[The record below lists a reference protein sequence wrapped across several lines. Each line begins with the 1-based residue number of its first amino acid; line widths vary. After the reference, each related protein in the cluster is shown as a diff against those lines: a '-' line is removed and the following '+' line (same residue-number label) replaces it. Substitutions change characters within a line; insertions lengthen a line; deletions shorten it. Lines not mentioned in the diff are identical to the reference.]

1 MFCTSKVAA
10 KSTLEVWTKQAGH
23 GLHKLVESLLMDS
36 TSSWIAYTWT
46 AHVLGHLGHVLGHLG
61 HVLGHL
67 GHDLGLFK
75 ELKRLDMPI
84 NRLDRS
90 RKSDENEC
98 RICVTNFLSFLQS
111 PKILTSIWNFGG
123 CAIR

>member
-1 MFCTSKVAA
+1 MFCPSKVAA
-10 KSTLEVWTKQAGH
+10 KSALEVWTKQAGH

-61 HVLGHL
+61 N
-67 GHDLGLFK
+67 DLGLLK

-98 RICVTNFLSFLQS
+98 RICVTNSAL
-111 PKILTSIWNFGG
+111 ILITLP
-123 CAIR
+123 

>member
-1 MFCTSKVAA
+1 MFCPFKVAA
-10 KSTLEVWTKQAGH
+10 KSALEVWTKQAGH

-36 TSSWIAYTWT
+36 TSSWIAYTWI
-46 AHVLGHLGHVLGHLG
+46 AHVLGHLG

-90 RKSDENEC
+90 RKS
-98 RICVTNFLSFLQS
+98 VQNFCDRFSFFS
-111 PKILTSIWNFGG
+111 PK
-123 CAIR
+123 

>member
-1 MFCTSKVAA
+1 MFCPSKVAA
-10 KSTLEVWTKQAGH
+10 KSALEVWTKQAGH

-61 HVLGHL
+61 HVVGHLGHVLGHL

-84 NRLDRS
+84 NRPDRS
-90 RKSDENEC
+90 RKSVQIFCD
-98 RICVTNFLSFLQS
+98 RFSFFS
-111 PKILTSIWNFGG
+111 PKAETSY
-123 CAIR
+123 

>member
-1 MFCTSKVAA
+1 MFCPSKVSA
-10 KSTLEVWTKQAGH
+10 KSALEVWTKQAGH

-46 AHVLGHLGHVLGHLG
+46 AHVVGHLGHVVGHLG

-90 RKSDENEC
+90 RK
-98 RICVTNFLSFLQS
+98 RKQNFCDRFSFFS
-111 PKILTSIWNFGG
+111 PKAETSY
-123 CAIR
+123 